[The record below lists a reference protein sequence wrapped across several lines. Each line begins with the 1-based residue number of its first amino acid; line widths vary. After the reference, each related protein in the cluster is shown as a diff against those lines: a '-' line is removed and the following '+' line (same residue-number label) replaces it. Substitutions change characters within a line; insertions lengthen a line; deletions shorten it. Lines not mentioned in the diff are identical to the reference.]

1 MLPTFQY
8 FGSSDSKDLD
18 IIFFVDEIPPT
29 IVEAAAKCAALSEMY
44 QTLFASDKAINCNLA
59 IVQNGVLTDSFKG
72 NLDELNN
79 SLLATYDL
87 HVQVYPNP
95 ITKRLIR
102 DVDLK
107 FLRASR
113 SILSH
118 LTKTQHRIMVKNA
131 LKGDILLKYKVLEI
145 IDFNN
150 LDWSNAKL
158 DLLEIKKALAFQ
170 LGQTLALWN
179 GQEIYTKKDI
189 GLVFPLL
196 KPYLER
202 QPTTDFKDLQTCLVA
217 FTSALKAKITNIK
230 SGYEY
235 KYQPQ
240 MTFFR
245 TKKIY

>member
-1 MLPTFQY
+1 MLPSFQY

-18 IIFFVDEIPPT
+18 MIFFMDTIPPT
-29 IVEAAAKCAALSEMY
+29 IAEAAAKCAELSELY
-44 QTLFASDKAINCNLA
+44 IILFASDKPLNCNLA
-59 IVQNGVLTDSFKG
+59 IVENGVLIDSFKG

-87 HVQVYPNP
+87 HVQVYPNH
-95 ITKRLIR
+95 ITKRLVR

-113 SILSH
+113 AVLSY
-118 LTKTQHRIMVKNA
+118 LTKSQYRIIVKNA
-131 LKGDILLKYKVLEI
+131 LKGDILLKCKVLEMM
-145 IDFNN
+145 DFND

-170 LGQTLALWN
+170 IGQTLALWK

-189 GLVFPLL
+189 GLAFPTL

-202 QPTTDFKDLQTCLVA
+202 QPKTDFKDLQQALVA
-217 FTSALKAKITNIK
+217 FTSALKVKITNIK

-235 KYQPQ
+235 KYQS
-240 MTFFR
+240 
-245 TKKIY
+245 

>member
-1 MLPTFQY
+1 MLHTFQY

-29 IVEAAAKCAALSEMY
+29 IAESAAKCAALSEMY
-44 QTLFASDKAINCNLA
+44 QTLFASDKPINCNLA
-59 IVQNGVLTDSFKG
+59 IVQNGALIDSFKG

-87 HVQVYPNP
+87 HVQVHPNP

-118 LTKTQHRIMVKNA
+118 LTKTQHRVMIKKA
-131 LKGDILLKYKVLEI
+131 LKEDISLKYKVLEI
-145 IDFNN
+145 IDLND
-150 LDWSNAKL
+150 LDGSNTKL

-170 LGQTLALWN
+170 IGQTLALWN
-179 GQEIYTKKDI
+179 GQEIYTKKEI
-189 GLVFPLL
+189 GLAFPML

-202 QPTTDFKDLQTCLVA
+202 QQNTDFKDLQYALVA
-217 FTSALKAKITNIK
+217 FTSALKAKMTNIK

-235 KYQPQ
+235 KYQS
-240 MTFFR
+240 
-245 TKKIY
+245 

>member
-18 IIFFVDEIPPT
+18 IIFFMDKMPLSVAES
-29 IVEAAAKCAALSEMY
+29 AAKCAELNKLY
-44 QTLFASDKAINCNLA
+44 PTLFPTDKIINCNLA
-59 IVQNGVLTDSFKG
+59 IVQNGILIDSFKG

-79 SLLATYDL
+79 SLLLTYDL
-87 HVQVYPNP
+87 HVQAYPNH
-95 ITKRLIR
+95 ITKQLVR

-118 LTKTQHRIMVKNA
+118 LTKTQHRIIVKNA
-131 LKGDILLKYKVLEI
+131 LKGDIHLKYNVLQK
-145 IDFNN
+145 IDLNN

-158 DLLEIKKALAFQ
+158 DIVEIKKALAFQ
-170 LGQTLALWN
+170 IGQTLALWN

-189 GLVFPLL
+189 GIAFPTL
-196 KPYLER
+196 KPYLDR
-202 QPTTDFKDLQTCLVA
+202 QPNTDFDDLQNALIE
-217 FTSALKAKITNIK
+217 FTIALKEKLTDIK

-235 KYQPQ
+235 K
-240 MTFFR
+240 F
-245 TKKIY
+245 KI